1 MDEIQKRLQETA
13 ETCIKTYEEWRT
25 RKTDTKAQ
33 ESLHSAIHE
42 LRKVAS
48 RLEIELA
55 VRERQDVTSKPI
67 PIPSHRSSTKDSQ
80 PDSDDDQQDFHG
92 PSSQGGHRDGQR
104 DGQGGP
110 RRRRPPPRSAE
121 HNANS

>member
-25 RKTDTKAQ
+25 RKNDTKAQ
-33 ESLHSAIHE
+33 ESLHTAIHE

-55 VRERQDVTSKPI
+55 VRERQDITSKPI
-67 PIPSHRSSTKDSQ
+67 PIPSHRSSTKESQ
-80 PDSDDDQQDFHG
+80 PDTDDDQQDFRG
-92 PSSQGGHRDGQR
+92 PSSQGGHQGGHQ
-104 DGQGGP
+104 DGQGQ

>member
-13 ETCIKTYEEWRT
+13 ETCIKTYEDWRT

-33 ESLHSAIHE
+33 ESLHTAIHE

-55 VRERQDVTSKPI
+55 VRERQDITSKPI
-67 PIPSHRSSTKDSQ
+67 PIPSHRSSTKESQ
-80 PDSDDDQQDFHG
+80 PDSDDDQPDFRG
-92 PSSQGGHRDGQR
+92 PSSQGGHQ
-104 DGQGGP
+104 DGQGQ